1 MLNAKKRLLTTDEQ
15 GYLQAIADLRKKII
29 CPHSFVRGLAG
40 QWGQWNKLRTFP
52 RATFQHFRCQHFSF
66 SPSVSIVV
74 ELRFLELTSC

>member
-15 GYLQAIADLRKKII
+15 GYLQAIADLRKKIT

-40 QWGQWNKLRTFP
+40 QWGQWNKLRIFP
-52 RATFQHFRCQHFSF
+52 RATFQHFSF